1 MREEAEKISF
11 STDLSIL
18 HSFPASK
25 QAKLS
30 MMLQSRFHRPM
41 FTETIPSLAEISII
55 HSRKQERVHDA
66 MESRSDKAD
75 TYHHSTLGGESQDAA
90 TPDVRRDRQQDLI
103 MQWSSMERV
112 EENNTKQ
119 EAA

>member
-1 MREEAEKISF
+1 MREEAEKNSF

-18 HSFPASK
+18 HSFPASKQASK

-55 HSRKQERVHDA
+55 HSPQARK
-66 MESRSDKAD
+66 
-75 TYHHSTLGGESQDAA
+75 G
-90 TPDVRRDRQQDLI
+90 P
-103 MQWSSMERV
+103 
-112 EENNTKQ
+112 
-119 EAA
+119 

>member
-1 MREEAEKISF
+1 MREEAEKNSF

-18 HSFPASK
+18 HSFPQASK

-55 HSRKQERVHDA
+55 HSPQARK
-66 MESRSDKAD
+66 
-75 TYHHSTLGGESQDAA
+75 G
-90 TPDVRRDRQQDLI
+90 P
-103 MQWSSMERV
+103 
-112 EENNTKQ
+112 
-119 EAA
+119 